1 MSLLRQKFRA
11 LTLGAA
17 VLAAAPVA
25 FAQQT
30 PDAAVHLSVEQMRRA
45 AELNLREEQY
55 QRALVF
61 ADALLERDPQDI
73 TALLIRAHAL
83 RAMARYDE
91 AQQAAR
97 RAWTLTKTDNQK
109 FTASMLMAQALS
121 SDGKRTRAQFWLRRA
136 AQVAPTK
143 AHAKRAVQDFRYV
156 QQRNPWQT
164 NLTFT
169 LQPSSNINNGSANDS
184 STLLYEI
191 LNPILGDSEVAL
203 GASSQALSG
212 IEAGVS
218 LQSRYRIHQ
227 TERTAHDLRI
237 GLSYRTYELS
247 SSAKEDLAAEDA
259 ARVARGEAPADVSG
273 KDFAYGTVQLGYG
286 YKQLRADRRGE
297 FSLSADIGQSFY
309 GGARYQRYLRAGIG
323 QSYYL
328 DAKNKLDFGLSTDI
342 RNGQRGGDQ
351 QQLTLSGGIS
361 KRLAGGDGLYLGAT
375 VSTMRSDT
383 ERLEYDEVRLRSG
396 YLFGREMMGTSL
408 QLGLSTSY
416 RDYDITPHGPDGR
429 REFQI
434 AAEATATFKKI
445 DYMGFNPTVTLSA
458 STTNSNIGL
467 YDVNRLG
474 LSIGIA
480 SAF

>member
-1 MSLLRQKFRA
+1 M
-11 LTLGAA
+11 T
-17 VLAAAPVA
+17 AAPVA
-25 FAQQT
+25 LAQQAPET
-30 PDAAVHLSVEQMRRA
+30 AVHLSVEQMRRA
-45 AELNLREEQY
+45 AELNLRNEQY
-55 QRALVF
+55 GRALAF
-61 ADALLERDPQDI
+61 ADALLERDPQDV

-83 RAMARYDE
+83 RARAKYGE

-97 RAWTLTKTDNQK
+97 DAWRLAKTYNQK

-136 AQVAPTK
+136 AQVAPTT
-143 AHAKRAVQDFRYV
+143 AHANRAVQDFRYV

-164 NLTFT
+164 NLSFTF
-169 LQPSSNINNGSANDS
+169 QPSSNINNGSANDS

-191 LNPILGDSEVAL
+191 LHRILGDSEVAL
-203 GASSQALSG
+203 GASSKALSG
-212 IEAGVS
+212 LETGLA
-218 LQSRYRIHQ
+218 LQSRYRFYQ

-237 GLSYRTYELS
+237 GLSYRTYRLS
-247 SSAKEDLAAEDA
+247 NSAKDDLAAEDA
-259 ARVARGEAPADVSG
+259 ARVARGEAPLDVSG
-273 KDFAYGTVQLGYG
+273 ADFAFGTVQVGYG

-342 RNGQRGGDQ
+342 RRAQRGGDQ
-351 QQLTLSGGIS
+351 EQLSLSGGIS
-361 KRLAGGDGLYLGAT
+361 KRLAGGDGLYLGAA

-396 YLFGREMMGTSL
+396 YLFGREVMGTSL

-416 RDYDITPHGPDGR
+416 RDYNVTPHGPDGR
-429 REFQI
+429 REFQV
-434 AAEATATFKKI
+434 AAEATATFKNI
-445 DYMGFNPTVTLSA
+445 DYMGFNPTVSLSA

-467 YDVNRLG
+467 YDVNRVG